1 MYFYKPSKV
10 NVKNKKNE
18 ADYGEFSP
26 KKFRSLKNFTLKNN
40 EKIFYKFI
48 IPGEYK
54 SKILKKSY
62 LDGYSEEYLFPG
74 YKGVAD
80 AMKNRIVLEK
90 VDSD

>member
-1 MYFYKPSKV
+1 MTIEYLDNSLILEKRKYFV
-10 NVKNKKNE
+10 
-18 ADYGEFSP
+18 
-26 KKFRSLKNFTLKNN
+26 LN

-54 SKILKKSY
+54 SKILRKLY

-80 AMKNRIVLEK
+80 AMKNRIALEK

>member
-1 MYFYKPSKV
+1 MVQESGF
-10 NVKNKKNE
+10 KNNNSE
-18 ADYGEFSP
+18 IEVRLCGI
-26 KKFRSLKNFTLKNN
+26 KNFTLKNN
-40 EKIFYKFI
+40 EKVFYKFI

-54 SKILKKSY
+54 SKILRKLY

-80 AMKNRIVLEK
+80 AMKNSIVLEK